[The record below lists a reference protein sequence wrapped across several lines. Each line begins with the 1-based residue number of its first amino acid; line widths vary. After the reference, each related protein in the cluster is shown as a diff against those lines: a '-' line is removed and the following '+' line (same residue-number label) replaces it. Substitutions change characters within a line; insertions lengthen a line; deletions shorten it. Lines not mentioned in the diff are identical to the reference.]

1 MTAQPSGKQFAKFD
15 CNLLK
20 STVYSTLFSDQK
32 ISEIQCFLTTELKF
46 GVSGSRVCAPIPGM
60 RNRIVNISGSERS
73 VAIAKKLVQQAIDKY
88 EIRRF

>member
-1 MTAQPSGKQFAKFD
+1 
-15 CNLLK
+15 
-20 STVYSTLFSDQK
+20 
-32 ISEIQCFLTTELKF
+32 
-46 GVSGSRVCAPIPGM
+46 VCAPIPGM